1 MTKNIA
7 LCFDGTGN
15 VVRATGNTNVL
26 LLFKRLT
33 FDPETQLTYYDPG
46 VGTFSS
52 GGAWTP
58 AAQWI
63 SLKLGQ
69 AFGSGMRENL
79 EQAYTFLT
87 NNWNPGD
94 RIYIFGFSR
103 GAYTARAV
111 AGLLRTV
118 GIMRPGADNLVRY
131 AVANYARRSSKWQ
144 RNEWMQS
151 GQFGSLM
158 SRRVDGK
165 VTVPVE
171 YLGIWDTVKAPGLL
185 RRSMTWPWTRQLP
198 NVKAGRHA
206 VSIDEKRRPYREYLV
221 DRDQAGDRIEEVWFA
236 GIHSDVGGSYM
247 DPPNLGDI
255 TLNWIV
261 QGARDAGLIFD
272 DDPPWP
278 VLTPEHAEGP
288 IHTLGRIWALASYR
302 RRPIPAGAK
311 VHASVRARIEKEPRY
326 ARRQI
331 PSDVQWAEPNWL
343 PSLPQPAAGPSPSRV
358 VHHS

>member
-58 AAQWI
+58 AAQWV
-63 SLKLGQ
+63 SKKLGQ
-69 AFGSGMRENL
+69 AFGSGMRKNL
-79 EQAYTFLT
+79 EEAYTFLI

-94 RIYIFGFSR
+94 GIYIFGFSR

-158 SRRVDGK
+158 AQRVDGK

-206 VSIDEKRRPYREYLV
+206 VSIDEKRRPFREYLV
-221 DRDQAGDRIEEVWFA
+221 DKDKAGDRIEEVWFA

-247 DPPNLGDI
+247 DPPSLGDI

-261 QGARDAGLIFD
+261 QGAKDAGLIFD

-288 IHTLGRIWALASYR
+288 IHSMGRIWALADLPPPPDPCRREGARQRPRRASKRNPAMRDARYR
-302 RRPIPAGAK
+302 AMCNGPSRTGY
-311 VHASVRARIEKEPRY
+311 HHYLNPRQ
-326 ARRQI
+326 ARRQ
-331 PSDVQWAEPNWL
+331 VE
-343 PSLPQPAAGPSPSRV
+343 
-358 VHHS
+358 

>member
-1 MTKNIA
+1 M
-7 LCFDGTGN
+7 
-15 VVRATGNTNVL
+15 
-26 LLFKRLT
+26 
-33 FDPETQLTYYDPG
+33 
-46 VGTFSS
+46 
-52 GGAWTP
+52 
-58 AAQWI
+58 
-63 SLKLGQ
+63 
-69 AFGSGMRENL
+69 
-79 EQAYTFLT
+79 
-87 NNWNPGD
+87 
-94 RIYIFGFSR
+94 
-103 GAYTARAV
+103 
-111 AGLLRTV
+111 
-118 GIMRPGADNLVRY
+118 
-131 AVANYARRSSKWQ
+131 
-144 RNEWMQS
+144 
-151 GQFGSLM
+151 
-158 SRRVDGK
+158 
-165 VTVPVE
+165 PVE

-206 VSIDEKRRPYREYLV
+206 VSIDEKRRPFREYLV
-221 DRDQAGDRIEEVWFA
+221 DKEKAGDRIEEVWFA

-247 DPPNLGDI
+247 DPPSLGDI

-288 IHTLGRIWALASYR
+288 IHKMGRIWALATYR